1 MWHMNKECM
10 RLSATQKD
18 ILFLLF
24 AIEQKG
30 HKEPVSSMTVFR
42 MINSSRAS
50 EIFDTNF
57 RASCHKLNENN
68 LIEKYRSPS
77 NLKLS
82 WGLSESGRL
91 KASEVFKDKT
101 NT

>member
-1 MWHMNKECM
+1 MNKKYM

-18 ILFLLF
+18 ILFILY

-30 HKEPVSSMTVFR
+30 NRNPVPSMSILK
-42 MINSSRAS
+42 MINGSRSS

-57 RASCHKLNENN
+57 RASCHKLNKHKM
-68 LIEKYRSPS
+68 IEKYRSQS
-77 NLKLS
+77 SLKLAWS
-82 WGLSESGRL
+82 LSEIGRR
-91 KASEVFKDKT
+91 KATEIFEMRT